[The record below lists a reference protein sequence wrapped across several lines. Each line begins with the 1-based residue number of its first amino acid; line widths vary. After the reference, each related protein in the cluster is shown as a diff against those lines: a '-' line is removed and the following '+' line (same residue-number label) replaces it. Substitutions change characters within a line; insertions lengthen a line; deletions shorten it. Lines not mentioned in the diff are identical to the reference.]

1 MKEEI
6 RNKYKI
12 IRKNINFKEDKDDKI
27 EKRLFEIEE
36 FKNSKVICIYLTDT
50 YKKQV
55 FLEEAEKELLKQY
68 SKNNDNNNLE
78 MPDLFN

>member
-1 MKEEI
+1 MDAKELRATLET
-6 RNKYKI
+6 KM
-12 IRKNINFKEDKDDKI
+12 
-27 EKRLFEIEE
+27 
-36 FKNSKVICIYLTDT
+36 SKAGKPYQVICIYLTDT

-68 SKNNDNNNLE
+68 LRNNDNNNLE